1 MRVFTILRAAAS
13 HAALAVAAAITVG
26 LTPALG
32 VLLLPGVALAAED
45 REPEVLTLD
54 VAVSMALERNL
65 GLEAAREDY
74 ESAKWSLRSAR
85 ASLFPSIGLSSTA
98 RRVDPDT
105 YRRANASLDYI
116 EQFGVD
122 IDPFLYE
129 TTYETSFYLTVPI
142 WNGGRLWGGVGA
154 AGGGRDA
161 AGYAYE
167 SKRRAVIVD
176 AESAYFDLLRAQD
189 LVDVQTRAVYAA
201 SDNANAAA
209 RRFEVGLTNRAE
221 ALRWEAQRATEERKL
236 VEAEGALTLA
246 RTRLLNV
253 LGLPLDASLLLADVP
268 EDLLDAAVDRY
279 DSEVGKAYL
288 TEERALEL
296 LAGSPDLL
304 TMDAATRASKSG
316 VTIARGAFLPALNA
330 SASYG
335 WKADDDIQPDDETA
349 WSVTLALD
357 VPVFTSFKNLSDY
370 QSSKRAYFASLR
382 RQEDG
387 ERNLVAVLRAADSTV
402 RSSLKRVAAAR
413 VEEERAA
420 ELLKNVR
427 NTYAQGMATNAELV
441 DAEVLYGL
449 SRLSAVDALYDCL
462 ISLAE
467 AERLIG
473 PPAKKETGE

>member
-1 MRVFTILRAAAS
+1 MRVFTVLPAAAS
-13 HAALAVAAAITVG
+13 RAALAVAAAVTVG

-32 VLLLPGVALAAED
+32 VLLSPGAALAAED
-45 REPEVLTLD
+45 RESEVLTLD

-74 ESAKWSLRSAR
+74 ESAKWGLRSAR
-85 ASLFPSIGLSSTA
+85 ASLFPSVGLSSTA
-98 RRVDPDT
+98 RRVDPET

-116 EQFGVD
+116 EEFGVD
-122 IDPFLYE
+122 LDPFLYE

-142 WNGGRLWGGVGA
+142 WNGGKLWGAVGA

-161 AGYAYE
+161 ARQAYE

-189 LVDVQTRAVYAA
+189 LVDVQTQAVYAA
-201 SDNANAAA
+201 SDNATAAA

-221 ALRWEAQRATEERKL
+221 ALRWEVQRADEERKL

-253 LGLPLDASLLLADVP
+253 LGLPLDASLTLADVS
-268 EDLLDAAVDRY
+268 EDLLAAAADRY
-279 DSEVGKAYL
+279 DATVGRGDL

-296 LAGSPDLL
+296 LADNPELL
-304 TMDAATRASKSG
+304 AMDAVTRSSESG
-316 VTIARGAFLPALNA
+316 VAIARGSFLPALNA

-335 WKADDDIQPDDETA
+335 WKADDDIDPDDGTA

-387 ERNLVAVLRAADSTV
+387 ERNLVTALRAADSTV

-413 VEEERAA
+413 VEEELAA

-427 NTYAQGMATNAELV
+427 NTYTQGMATNTELV

-449 SRLSAVDALYDCL
+449 SRVSAVDALYDCL
-462 ISLAE
+462 IALAE
-467 AERLIG
+467 TERLIG
-473 PPAKKETGE
+473 PPAENETGE